1 MPVLILCLAGRI
13 SCSGEDCEMSEINTD
28 YIVHEHDVVVIGA
41 GGAGLRA
48 AIEASQNGAS
58 VAMICKSML
67 GKAHTVM
74 AEGGAA
80 AALGN
85 ADPRDNWQ
93 MHFRDTMKGGKYLN
107 DWRMAKIHAQ
117 QAADRIRELETWGA
131 VFDRTP
137 EGKTNQ
143 RNFGGHTY
151 PRLAHIGDATGL
163 ELIRTLQE
171 KGVHMGMDV
180 FMEYTVRRL
189 FQSDG
194 HVTGC
199 FAYDR
204 NDGSLHVFKAKTII
218 LATGGITRC
227 WAVCSGSWEYTGE
240 GHALAY
246 WSGAEMGDMEFVQ
259 FHPTGMIWPPSVKGI
274 LVTEGVRGEG
284 GILRNS
290 EGERFM
296 FNYVPEMYKSEFA
309 DTEKEALEWVD
320 EIIAGKLATVRRPP
334 ELLTRDVVAKAI
346 NSEKDAGRA
355 SEHGGAYLD
364 ISWRD
369 EEQVKKKLPGMYH
382 QFKELAAVDITKTPM
397 EVGPTAHYVM
407 GGVKVHP
414 ETQESTV
421 GRLYAAGEAATG
433 MHGAN
438 RLGGNSLTDLLVFG
452 KIAGENAAA
461 VAADIDG
468 FTEIDEAEI
477 ADVIAETLAPFNRE
491 GGENPA
497 KVVEDLR
504 EMMQKKVGI
513 IRTKVLLEESLSDL
527 DKLESRATAT
537 SPGGSRIYN
546 PGWHQALEL
555 SAMLDVSR
563 MCALAA
569 LHREESR
576 GGHTRDDFPVP
587 DYSHWGKINSVIS
600 MDEAGAMNIEY
611 RRYPSINPELKA
623 LLDEADLH
631 EEE

>member
-1 MPVLILCLAGRI
+1 
-13 SCSGEDCEMSEINTD
+13 MSEINTD

-48 AIEASQNGAS
+48 AIEASQNGAR

-93 MHFRDTMKGGKYLN
+93 IHFRDTMKGGKYLN

-137 EGKTNQ
+137 KGKTNQ

-246 WSGAEMGDMEFVQ
+246 WAGAEMGDMEFVQ

-369 EEQVKKKLPGMYH
+369 EEQIKKKLPGMYH

-407 GGVKVHP
+407 GGIKVHP
-414 ETQESTV
+414 ETQESTI
-421 GRLYAAGEAATG
+421 GRLYAAGEASTG
-433 MHGAN
+433 LHGAN
-438 RLGGNSLTDLLVFG
+438 RLGGNSLSDLLVFG
-452 KIAGENAAA
+452 KIAGENAAE
-461 VAADIDG
+461 VAANIDG
-468 FTEIDEAEI
+468 YTEIDEAEI

-504 EMMQKKVGI
+504 EMMQNKVGI
-513 IRTKVLLEESLSDL
+513 IRTKTLLEESLSDL
-527 DKLESRATAT
+527 DKLESRANTT

-611 RRYPSINPELKA
+611 RRYPPINPELKA
-623 LLDEADLH
+623 LLDTADLH

>member
-1 MPVLILCLAGRI
+1 
-13 SCSGEDCEMSEINTD
+13 MSEINTD

-48 AIEASQNGAS
+48 AIEASQNGAR

-93 MHFRDTMKGGKYLN
+93 IHFRDTMKGGKYLN

-137 EGKTNQ
+137 KGKTNQ

-246 WSGAEMGDMEFVQ
+246 WAGAEMGDMEFVQ

-369 EEQVKKKLPGMYH
+369 EEQIKKKLPGMYH

-407 GGVKVHP
+407 GGIKVHP
-414 ETQESTV
+414 ETQESTI
-421 GRLYAAGEAATG
+421 GRLYAAGEASTG
-433 MHGAN
+433 LHGAN
-438 RLGGNSLTDLLVFG
+438 RLGGNSLSDLLVFG
-452 KIAGENAAA
+452 KIAGENAAE

-468 FTEIDEAEI
+468 YTEIDEAEI

-504 EMMQKKVGI
+504 EMMQNKVGI
-513 IRTKVLLEESLSDL
+513 IRTKTLLEESLSDL
-527 DKLESRATAT
+527 DKLESRANTT

-611 RRYPSINPELKA
+611 RRYPPINPELKA
-623 LLDEADLH
+623 LLDAADLH

>member
-1 MPVLILCLAGRI
+1 ML
-13 SCSGEDCEMSEINTD
+13 EDYS
-28 YIVHEHDVVVIGA
+28 VHEYDVLVIGA

-48 AIEASQNGAS
+48 AIEASSSGAK
-58 VAMICKSML
+58 VAIISKSML

-80 AALGN
+80 AALAN
-85 ADPRDNWQ
+85 KDKRDSWKV
-93 MHFRDTMKGGKYLN
+93 HFRDTMKGGKYLN
-107 DWRMAKIHAQ
+107 DWRMAVVHAQ
-117 QAADRIRELETWGA
+117 QAPDRIRELETWGA

-137 EGKTNQ
+137 KGLTSQ

-180 FMEYTVRRL
+180 FMEFTVRRL
-189 FQSDG
+189 FTNEG
-194 HVTGC
+194 EITGC

-204 NDGSLHVFKAKTII
+204 NDGSLHLFKAKSIV

-246 WSGAEMGDMEFVQ
+246 WAGAEIGDMEFVQ

-284 GILRNS
+284 GMLTNS
-290 EGERFM
+290 EGKRFM
-296 FNYVPEMYKSEFA
+296 FDYVPDMYAEEFA

-320 EIIAGKLATVRRPP
+320 EVISGKLATKRRPP

-346 NSEKDAGRA
+346 NSERDAGRA

-364 ISWRD
+364 ISWRSPED
-369 EEQVKKKLPGMYH
+369 IKKKLPGMYH
-382 QFKELAAVDITKTPM
+382 QFKELAAVDITTTKM

-407 GGVKVHP
+407 GGVKVNP
-414 ETQESTV
+414 ETQESTIS
-421 GRLYAAGEAATG
+421 GLFAAGEAATG
-433 MHGAN
+433 LHGAN
-438 RLGGNSLTDLLVFG
+438 RLGGNSLSDLIVFG
-452 KIAGENAAA
+452 KIAGESAASR
-461 VAADIDG
+461 AAGMDG
-468 FTEIDEAEI
+468 FTDIPEEEI
-477 ADVIAETLAPFNRE
+477 ASAISETLAPLSRE

-497 KVVEDLR
+497 AVVEDLR
-504 EMMQKKVGI
+504 EMMQEKVGI
-513 IRTKVLLEESLSDL
+513 IRTGKLLQEALKDL
-527 DKLESRATAT
+527 DELETRAALTC
-537 SPGGSRIYN
+537 PGGSRIYN

-555 SAMLDVSR
+555 GAMIDVSR

-569 LHREESR
+569 LEREESR
-576 GGHTRDDFPVP
+576 GGHTRDDFPIP
-587 DYSHWGKINSVIS
+587 DHSHWGKVNSVIS
-600 MDEAGAMNIEY
+600 LSGDGSMKIEHRSYPPIDEEF
-611 RRYPSINPELKA
+611 KA
-623 LLDEADLH
+623 LLDADDLH
-631 EEE
+631 EEEA